1 MQIALR
7 REKFIAPEKLTQRIV
22 QILIGLFI
30 FGIGV
35 AFLIRSSLGAGSWDV
50 LTQGISRHVSL
61 SFGTLTVIT
70 GGIVLLLWI
79 PLRQKPGAGTV
90 LNALLVGPSADIG
103 LAFIPTAEHIV
114 VRVIFIG
121 LGIGMIGLGTG
132 LYIGSRFGTG
142 PRDGLMTG
150 LNRVTGKPIW
160 MVRVALELTV
170 VALGWMLGGTVG
182 VGTVAAA
189 ILIGPAC
196 QFFMRIFHIPLSTD
210 PEPNVVATVTEDRPQ
225 AMVEE
230 AATL

>member
-1 MQIALR
+1 MQFPTR
-7 REKFIAPEKLTQRIV
+7 SNKSNVPEKLTYRIV
-22 QILIGLFI
+22 QLLIGLFV

-50 LTQGISRHVSL
+50 LTQGISHHLPL
-61 SFGTLTVIT
+61 SFGTLTVIM

-90 LNALLVGPSADIG
+90 LNALLVGPSADFG
-103 LAFIPTAEHIV
+103 LLVIPQAEPLL
-114 VRVIFIG
+114 VRILYIG

-196 QFFMRIFHIPLSTD
+196 QFFMRIFHIPLSSD
-210 PEPNVVATVTEDRPQ
+210 AEPKVVATVADGRPQ
-225 AMVEE
+225 GLVEE
-230 AATL
+230 PVTP

>member
-1 MQIALR
+1 M
-7 REKFIAPEKLTQRIV
+7 PERFVHRIV
-22 QILIGLFI
+22 QLLIGLFI

-50 LTQGISRHVSL
+50 LTQGISHHLPL
-61 SFGTLTVIT
+61 SFGTLTVII

-79 PLRQKPGAGTV
+79 PLKQKLGAATV

-103 LAFIPTAEHIV
+103 LLVIPQAEPIAIRILYV
-114 VRVIFIG
+114 G

-160 MVRVALELTV
+160 MVRAALELSV
-170 VALGWMLGGTVG
+170 VALGWVLGGTVG
-182 VGTVAAA
+182 VGTIAAA
-189 ILIGPAC
+189 VLIGPVC
-196 QFFMRIFHIPLSTD
+196 QFFMRIFHIPLSSDSTPD
-210 PEPNVVATVTEDRPQ
+210 VVVSVGDEQSQPLC
-225 AMVEE
+225 EE
-230 AATL
+230 APSFVAK

>member
-1 MQIALR
+1 M
-7 REKFIAPEKLTQRIV
+7 PERFGQRII
-22 QILIGLFI
+22 QLLIGLFI
-30 FGIGV
+30 FGFGV

-61 SFGTLTVIT
+61 SFGTLTVIM

-90 LNALLVGPSADIG
+90 LNALLVGPSADLG
-103 LAFIPTAEHIV
+103 LLLIPQAEQIL
-114 VRVIFIG
+114 VRILFIG
-121 LGIGMIGLGTG
+121 VGIGFIGLGTG

-142 PRDGLMTG
+142 PRDGLMIG
-150 LNRVTGKPIW
+150 LNRLTGKPIW

-189 ILIGPAC
+189 VLIGPAC
-196 QFFMRIFHIPLSTD
+196 QYFMRIFYIPLTSD
-210 PEPNVVATVTEDRPQ
+210 PEPKVVATVAGERPQ
-225 AMVEE
+225 TLVEE
-230 AATL
+230 AATP